1 MNTRTAAAMQT
12 ETMPENP
19 KQLDEYHVLDTHLAQ
34 LHTYR
39 AGGKLSIYS
48 SFGNIDANFE
58 GITVRGKDYR
68 GWTTHERRFSQCHGP
83 GGWLGKPA
91 SDAAKRAILAI
102 INEAIEHARRC
113 GHIVELERATAARDN
128 LSRRNSLTHE
138 RDQLRKKLAEVEA
151 ELEEIGGPVD

>member
-1 MNTRTAAAMQT
+1 MTDLS
-12 ETMPENP
+12 EDH
-19 KQLDEYHVLDTHLAQ
+19 KQLDAHHILDTRLAQ
-34 LHTYR
+34 LITYR
-39 AGGKLSIYS
+39 ASGKLSIYS

-68 GWTTHERRFSQCHGP
+68 GWTTHGETSRDDAQRRFSQCHGP

-91 SDAAKRAILAI
+91 SDAAKRAILEI

-113 GHIVELERATAARDN
+113 GHIDELMRATAARDN
-128 LSRRNSLTHE
+128 LSRRNSLTLE

-151 ELEEIGGPVD
+151 ELKEIGGPVD